1 MIMLIIDSLLESFVK
16 DLDHVKISIIDEIFR
31 IEKGSLVIDLD
42 LKKDINVQFESYI
55 KNNGDRI
62 LESLETLDGADG
74 QVRKWLE
81 DNKGTNIISEALINL
96 GKALPKSFSEL
107 LEGVKI
113 RSSSGEVGE
122 REVIF
127 GILLDDSKY
136 VFSFTCKYNE
146 IILDGMDHIKNVL
159 KGSLTQINIEDL
171 KSTRFL
177 DWLESEGIISRAI
190 NVNLD

>member
-1 MIMLIIDSLLESFVK
+1 MLIIDSLLESFVK
-16 DLDHVKISIIDEIFR
+16 DIDHVKISINDEIFR

-55 KNNGDRI
+55 KNNEDKI
-62 LESLETLDGADG
+62 LKIETLDAD

-81 DNKGTNIISEALINL
+81 DNKRTNIISEDLINL

-113 RSSSGEVGE
+113 RSSSSEVGE

-146 IILDGMDHIKNVL
+146 IILDGIDYIKNVL
-159 KGSLTQINIEDL
+159 KNSLTQINIEDL

-177 DWLESEGIISRAI
+177 DWLESEGVINRTI

>member
-1 MIMLIIDSLLESFVK
+1 MLIIDGLLESFVK
-16 DLDHVKISIIDEIFR
+16 DLDYVEISIIDEIFR
-31 IEKGSLVIDLD
+31 IERGSLVIDLD
-42 LKKDINVQFESYI
+42 LKKDINVQFETYI

-62 LESLETLDGADG
+62 LKEADD
-74 QVRKWLE
+74 QIREWLE
-81 DNKGTNIISEALINL
+81 NNKGTKIISEALINL

-113 RSSSGEVGE
+113 RSSSEAGE
-122 REVIF
+122 REVVF

-136 VFSFTCKYNE
+136 IFSFTCKYNE
-146 IILDGMDHIKNVL
+146 IVLDGMDYIKEVL
-159 KGSLTQINIEDL
+159 KSSLTQINIEDL

-177 DWLESEGIISRAI
+177 DWLESEGIISRTI